1 MKTRESLVN
10 IIMVVFFI
18 AIVISDI
25 FIVYYSTSETSTSET
40 STYINLLLVNITSF
54 AALIAFYQ
62 LKVNE
67 KILKNSQ
74 NEILINHEWNKQQ
87 LTMLEAKKG
96 RESIKEAIR
105 LLQEKINFNER
116 HNPYTTNEIHDFI
129 CEKGYTLNDNKNLA
143 KMNKD
148 GIEIK
153 HAIMDILNYYEF
165 LAIGINIGIFD
176 KNTIK
181 KALKT
186 IMSRAFFIFEE
197 YIYHLRGDRHNR
209 KTAFIELEQIVKE
222 WKKEDEENSKVEPNN
237 ILNNIMNKS

>member
-1 MKTRESLVN
+1 MKIKEHLAN

-18 AIVISDI
+18 AIIISDI
-25 FIVYYSTSETSTSET
+25 FIVYYSNKET

-54 AALIAFYQ
+54 AALVAFYQ

-74 NEILINHEWNKQQ
+74 NEILVNHEWNKQQ
-87 LTMLEAKKG
+87 LTMIEAKKG
-96 RESIKEAIR
+96 RESIKKAIR

-116 HNPYTTNEIHDFI
+116 HKPFSVNEIHDFI
-129 CEKGYTLNDNKNLA
+129 CEKNYTLNDNKNLA
-143 KMNKD
+143 KMTKQ
-148 GIEIK
+148 GILIK

-165 LAIGINIGIFD
+165 LAIGINVGIFD

-181 KALKT
+181 KSLKT

-197 YIYHLRGDRHNR
+197 YIYHLRGDRHKR

-222 WKKEDEENSKVEPNN
+222 WKKEDEESSKIEPNN
-237 ILNNIMNKS
+237 IANSIMSKS